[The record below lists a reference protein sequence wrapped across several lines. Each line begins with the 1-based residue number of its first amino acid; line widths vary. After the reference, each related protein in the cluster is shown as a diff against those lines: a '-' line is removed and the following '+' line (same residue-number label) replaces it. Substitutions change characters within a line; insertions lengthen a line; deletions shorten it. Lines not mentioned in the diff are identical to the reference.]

1 MSVLKSL
8 RDVTPYA
15 PTDWKAG
22 DLITAS
28 KLNNIEEGIQ
38 EALAGI
44 VPAYEATDEGKVL
57 TVTVVEEAPV
67 LAWATSG

>member
-8 RDVTPYA
+8 RDVTPYS

-44 VPAYEATDEGKVL
+44 VPEYDATDDGKVL
-57 TVTVVEEAPV
+57 TVDVVEEEPV
-67 LAWATSG
+67 LVWATTG

>member
-1 MSVLKSL
+1 MAQLRNL
-8 RDVTPYA
+8 RDVTPYS

-22 DLITAS
+22 DLITAL

-57 TVTVVEEAPV
+57 TVAVEDEEAV
-67 LAWATSG
+67 LTWATP

>member
-1 MSVLKSL
+1 MAQLKNL
-8 RDVTPYA
+8 RDVTPYS
-15 PTDWKAG
+15 PTEWKSG
-22 DLITAS
+22 DLITAL

-57 TVTVVEEAPV
+57 AVAVQNEEAV
-67 LAWATSG
+67 LAWTSLN

>member
-28 KLNNIEEGIQ
+28 KLNNIE
-38 EALAGI
+38 
-44 VPAYEATDEGKVL
+44 KVSRKPSRGSYRRMRRQMK
-57 TVTVVEEAPV
+57 ERSSQSQ
-67 LAWATSG
+67 W